1 MDLYSC
7 KLEIAVCS
15 VMENPG
21 EYLECIRWVN
31 CMKNPQLFY
40 QPRYKEMTISV
51 QKSVEGGPEER
62 GGKRGISE
70 DNGESKWQ
78 QKIRM

>member
-15 VMENPG
+15 AMENPE
-21 EYLECIRWVN
+21 EYLECIHGVN
-31 CMKNPQLFY
+31 CMNNLQLFY

-51 QKSVEGGPEER
+51 QKSVEGRSVER
-62 GGKRGISE
+62 GEKKE
-70 DNGESKWQ
+70 L
-78 QKIRM
+78 QKIMGNQNGSRR

>member
-1 MDLYSC
+1 
-7 KLEIAVCS
+7 
-15 VMENPG
+15 
-21 EYLECIRWVN
+21 
-31 CMKNPQLFY
+31 MKNPQLFY

-62 GGKRGISE
+62 GGKRGILE